1 MKEMEEVKEATD
13 TALRSAEIAEEAHCI
28 VDAELRKW
36 ICLQKSLQWPPT
48 ITGLEEDYESFTN
61 MLSSVSFSVLSVS
74 VQKIIKRDP
83 LNYKTQISLALF
95 LRTYTQRSSLQP
107 QARSD
112 LTRTRIHQ
120 SHKTRMKIVEL
131 TRQMSSYMSIRSLV
145 VETTYYDSFS
155 IKRSFNR

>member
-1 MKEMEEVKEATD
+1 
-13 TALRSAEIAEEAHCI
+13 
-28 VDAELRKW
+28 
-36 ICLQKSLQWPPT
+36 
-48 ITGLEEDYESFTN
+48 

-74 VQKIIKRDP
+74 VQRIIKWDP
-83 LNYKTQISLALF
+83 LNYKTQICLALF

-131 TRQMSSYMSIRSLV
+131 TWQMIFWWRQPIMIPFQSKEALIDEQIRYVQANNLSFYLSVIIRSSKTRRRKTSSEMMMHLNIKQGATTTNR
-145 VETTYYDSFS
+145 ET
-155 IKRSFNR
+155 KVRCEGGVR

>member
-1 MKEMEEVKEATD
+1 
-13 TALRSAEIAEEAHCI
+13 
-28 VDAELRKW
+28 
-36 ICLQKSLQWPPT
+36 
-48 ITGLEEDYESFTN
+48 

-74 VQKIIKRDP
+74 VQRIIKWDP
-83 LNYKTQISLALF
+83 LNYKTQICLALF

-131 TRQMSSYMSIRSLV
+131 TWQMSNYMSIRRQPIMIPFQSKQALIDEQIRYV
-145 VETTYYDSFS
+145 QANKEKDEQRNDDAF
-155 IKRSFNR
+155 KHKARSYHNQQRDQSPL

>member
-1 MKEMEEVKEATD
+1 MV
-13 TALRSAEIAEEAHCI
+13 
-28 VDAELRKW
+28 
-36 ICLQKSLQWPPT
+36 
-48 ITGLEEDYESFTN
+48 
-61 MLSSVSFSVLSVS
+61 SSVSFSVLSVS
-74 VQKIIKRDP
+74 VQRIIKWDP

-131 TRQMSSYMSIRSLV
+131 TR
-145 VETTYYDSFS
+145 
-155 IKRSFNR
+155 

>member
-1 MKEMEEVKEATD
+1 
-13 TALRSAEIAEEAHCI
+13 
-28 VDAELRKW
+28 
-36 ICLQKSLQWPPT
+36 
-48 ITGLEEDYESFTN
+48 

-74 VQKIIKRDP
+74 VQRIIKWDP
-83 LNYKTQISLALF
+83 LNYKTQICLALF

-131 TRQMSSYMSIRSLV
+131 TWQMILWWRQPIMIPFQSKQALIDEQIRYVQANKEKDEQRNDDAFKHKARSYHNQQRDQSPL
-145 VETTYYDSFS
+145 
-155 IKRSFNR
+155 

>member
-1 MKEMEEVKEATD
+1 
-13 TALRSAEIAEEAHCI
+13 
-28 VDAELRKW
+28 
-36 ICLQKSLQWPPT
+36 
-48 ITGLEEDYESFTN
+48 

-74 VQKIIKRDP
+74 VQRIIKWDP
-83 LNYKTQISLALF
+83 LNYKTQICLALF

-131 TRQMSSYMSIRSLV
+131 TWQMSNYMSIRRYNWMILWQ
-145 VETTYYDSFS
+145 DSIIFS
-155 IKRSFNR
+155 FIQSHIPY

>member
-1 MKEMEEVKEATD
+1 
-13 TALRSAEIAEEAHCI
+13 
-28 VDAELRKW
+28 
-36 ICLQKSLQWPPT
+36 
-48 ITGLEEDYESFTN
+48 

-74 VQKIIKRDP
+74 VQRIIKWDP
-83 LNYKTQISLALF
+83 LNYKTQICLALF
-95 LRTYTQRSSLQP
+95 LRTYTQRSSLQT

-131 TRQMSSYMSIRSLV
+131 TWQMSNYMSIRSLL